1 MLRRS
6 ALWLLLPCALVSAF
20 ALAATPPGKPAR
32 ETLKWGDTEL
42 LVERAATAT
51 AEDLQLQ
58 FYPGAKLR
66 EGYTYRVTTKEGK
79 ELSYLASAMLTTGH
93 VAEKVAQHYA
103 QSLPGKPKPE
113 TIQDK
118 TGKRLVL
125 SVGSKE
131 EVRTVTLFPKAW
143 GTRILLV
150 RAIKRGDAPPLPTPQ
165 ILPQQPDRRR
175 SPEGRGNRP
184 GRRPRRGRGMEA

>member
-1 MLRRS
+1 MMSARCRR
-6 ALWLLLPCALVSAF
+6 ALGLLLPCVLVSAL
-20 ALAATPPGKPAR
+20 ALAAAPSGKPAR

-42 LVERAATAT
+42 LVERTVTAT
-51 AEDLQLQ
+51 GENLQLP

-93 VAEKVAQHYA
+93 TAEKVAQHYS
-103 QSLPGKPKPE
+103 QLLPGKPKPE

-118 TGKRLVL
+118 AGKRLVL

-131 EVRTVTLFPKAW
+131 EVRTVTLLPKAW
-143 GTRILLV
+143 GSRIVLV
-150 RAIKRGDAPPLPTPQ
+150 RAIKHADTPELQ
-165 ILPQQPDRRR
+165 PEILPSPQPGPRR
-175 SPEGRGNRP
+175 GP
-184 GRRPRRGRGMEA
+184 GRRPGRGGGQEA